1 MVGLMRTSEGKL
13 APHGVRCNVIR
24 PGFAGSDLTTIRK
37 RGTYAQDIL
46 GGTPDDMG
54 GAGRSYGQ
62 LTGATYIEGDVSV
75 NAHCSST
82 RTLPRASQ
90 MFLLAESRHTLMPGV
105 NASRPR
111 TADRS
116 RNDRC
121 A

>member
-1 MVGLMRTSEGKL
+1 MVGLKRTSEGKL
-13 APHGVRCNVIR
+13 APHGVRCNGIR

-75 NAHCSST
+75 NAHCSS
-82 RTLPRASQ
+82 LAPASNVTDV
-90 MFLLAESRHTLMPGV
+90 LACGV
-105 NASRPR
+105 QAHAHAGRQRLTSS
-111 TADRS
+111 DS
-116 RNDRC
+116 
-121 A
+121 